1 MTDVLCWQEIV
12 PPSPTL
18 TFCISGTA
26 IALYTLTYLA
36 SVAARISV
44 EKDWIVV
51 LCEEDSARLAEVNT
65 NVRTIDLVCNLLAPT
80 LAGILL
86 QHCSYFAAALILVFW
101 VRSRSDHAQS
111 FTLPIIF
118 SSLRS

>member
-1 MTDVLCWQEIV
+1 MWCYQGIF
-12 PPSPTL
+12 PPSSTL
-18 TFCISGTA
+18 TLCLSGTA
-26 IALYTLTYLA
+26 IFLYTLSYLA

-65 NVRTIDLVCNLLAPT
+65 NVRTIDLVCNLLAPI
-80 LAGILL
+80 LAGFLV

-101 VRSRSDHAQS
+101 VRLGSDQRSHTICS
-111 FTLPIIF
+111 C
-118 SSLRS
+118 LRS